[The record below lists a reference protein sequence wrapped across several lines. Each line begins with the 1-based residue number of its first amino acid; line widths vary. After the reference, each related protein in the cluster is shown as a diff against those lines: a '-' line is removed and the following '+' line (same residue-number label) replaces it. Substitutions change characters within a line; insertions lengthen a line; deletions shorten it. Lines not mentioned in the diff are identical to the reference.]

1 MHIIVQ
7 GNEEGHT
14 NKHKSLGESN
24 MNKIEDEEIKPLK
37 KGSRK
42 MEIEKWKMEWKDIK
56 WKTKGKKYHLQFNR
70 CSNHN
75 TKTRRT

>member
-42 MEIEKWKMEWKDIK
+42 MEIEKWKME
-56 WKTKGKKYHLQFNR
+56 
-70 CSNHN
+70 
-75 TKTRRT
+75 

>member
-1 MHIIVQ
+1 MKVVLENVKSFSDSEQSEVHIIVQ

-24 MNKIEDEEIKPLK
+24 MNKIEDEEIKQLK

-42 MEIEKWKMEWKDIK
+42 MEIEKWEMK
-56 WKTKGKKYHLQFNR
+56 
-70 CSNHN
+70 
-75 TKTRRT
+75 